1 MDNLN
6 LLYDLPPKLGEQST
20 TDQKSYE
27 AKPFGEGFPY
37 DLKKFIGRDYGKLNT
52 THFGNELT
60 FEFAKSALENEKL
73 GEDPITDLLAV
84 SFSSPD
90 YIGHSF
96 GPNSIEAE
104 DAMLRFDLALG
115 KFMDLLDQKVGKSQ
129 YTIFP
134 GGRLFT
140 SKLMDRLNISL
151 EKIYKINKII
161 LSDDNYQYHLNLR
174 KLDSAGIAV
183 NEVAAWLKKECA
195 MEPGIDRVFTLDET
209 NIIPLPETIRKAIN
223 LGYHP
228 RRSGEVQLILK
239 PGYIDASGNT
249 GTTHG
254 LWNPYDTHIPLLWY
268 GWGIRKGKTL
278 RETSMSDIAPT
289 LASLLHI
296 QMPNG
301 NIGTTISEV
310 IK

>member
-1 MDNLN
+1 
-6 LLYDLPPKLGEQST
+6 
-20 TDQKSYE
+20 
-27 AKPFGEGFPY
+27 
-37 DLKKFIGRDYGKLNT
+37 
-52 THFGNELT
+52 
-60 FEFAKSALENEKL
+60 
-73 GEDPITDLLAV
+73 
-84 SFSSPD
+84 
-90 YIGHSF
+90 
-96 GPNSIEAE
+96 
-104 DAMLRFDLALG
+104 
-115 KFMDLLDQKVGKSQ
+115 
-129 YTIFP
+129 
-134 GGRLFT
+134 
-140 SKLMDRLNISL
+140 KLMDRLNISL